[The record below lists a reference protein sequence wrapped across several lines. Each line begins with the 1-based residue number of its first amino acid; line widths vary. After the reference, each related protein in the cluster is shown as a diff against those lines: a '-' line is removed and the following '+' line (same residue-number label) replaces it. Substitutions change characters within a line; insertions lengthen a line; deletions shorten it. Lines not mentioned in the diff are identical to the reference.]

1 MAHVSESKVEGVVY
15 TYDSESRNPLGLDA
29 KMKMWAGTLVYD
41 KNTRAPTRILKD
53 VEAPA
58 PGPVAQKPKTPTIS
72 FSVASQAGTSTV
84 VTLACATAGAEIY
97 YTTNGS
103 APSKSSNAYT
113 APFELTADATIKAI
127 AYFDFEDGN
136 GERASSVASAQWKKK
151 VEVTPPPSNDFTY
164 HYGKA
169 LYNRTVVN
177 GGFEGLEADDL
188 AAHILNDPT
197 NHFTGTASTTAR
209 LEVTPPAKVTND
221 VFSGLAQNYIAIPE
235 GKVPTAIKNIT
246 VNANGLMSDTDAAK
260 VIIEK
265 NTKGAQ
271 IPMYMKTVS
280 LNGENYVVFFGWGDT
295 TATCVF
301 NPNSL

>member
-1 MAHVSESKVEGVVY
+1 MAHISESKVDGVVY

-29 KMKMWAGTLVYD
+29 KMRMWAGTLVYD

-113 APFELTADATIKAI
+113 APFELTADTTIKAI

-136 GERASSVASAQWKKK
+136 GERASSVASAQAARPTGSWRCAARRN
-151 VEVTPPPSNDFTY
+151 PRRSCSAPPS
-164 HYGKA
+164 A
-169 LYNRTVVN
+169 
-177 GGFEGLEADDL
+177 
-188 AAHILNDPT
+188 
-197 NHFTGTASTTAR
+197 
-209 LEVTPPAKVTND
+209 
-221 VFSGLAQNYIAIPE
+221 
-235 GKVPTAIKNIT
+235 
-246 VNANGLMSDTDAAK
+246 
-260 VIIEK
+260 
-265 NTKGAQ
+265 
-271 IPMYMKTVS
+271 
-280 LNGENYVVFFGWGDT
+280 
-295 TATCVF
+295 
-301 NPNSL
+301 